1 MIERGL
7 FKKYD
12 IRGRA
17 EGEGAPLTLEAAHLI
32 GRAFGA
38 HLRAAGKDEAVV
50 GQDNRRTSPALA
62 EAVIAGLSEAGIAVQ
77 DIGLTSTPAVYWYAM
92 QQDEAGAVM
101 VTGSHLAPEQNGFKL
116 SIGVRNLYGDAITAL
131 RTRIEAGDLPTG
143 TGSIM
148 RLPAEAIRE
157 RYQADLLRRVWM
169 ARPLT
174 IVVDAGSGT
183 AGLIAPELF
192 EGWGHSV
199 IRLYCEPDAA
209 YPHHHPDPQE
219 PKNLADLAAQVV
231 AVGADIG
238 IAFDGDADRMG
249 AVDETGAVI
258 PADRL
263 LTLLALDLLARQP
276 GAAVVADV
284 LTSQTFFDA
293 VAGAGG
299 RPELW
304 ASGHSLVKAR
314 MTEIGALLGGEMSG
328 HIFLAEDYY
337 GCDDA
342 FLAAGRL
349 LNRIGASGQPLSALN
364 AALPAYHS
372 TPEYRPRCPDDDKA
386 AVIAGV
392 RAALAEDP
400 AVRAITEVD
409 GIRIQYDAGWGLLRA
424 SNTEPVLSLRFEGR
438 TEADA
443 QAIRERFF
451 TALSAY
457 PVVTGLPL

>member
-17 EGEGAPLTLEAAHLI
+17 EGDGAPLTPQAAHLI

-38 HLRAAGKDEAVV
+38 HLRAAGRTEAIV

-62 EAVIAGLSEAGIAVQ
+62 GAVSAGLSEAGIAVQ
-77 DIGLTSTPAVYWYAM
+77 DIGLTSTPVVYWYAM

-116 SIGVRNLYGDAITAL
+116 AIGVRNLYGDAIAAL
-131 RTRIEAGDLPTG
+131 HARIAAGDLPTG
-143 TGSIM
+143 DGSIM
-148 RLPAEAIRE
+148 HLPAEAIRE

-174 IVVDAGSGT
+174 VVVDAGSGT
-183 AGLIAPELF
+183 AGLIAPDLF
-192 EGWGHSV
+192 EGWGHTV

-219 PKNLADLAAQVV
+219 PRNLADLAAKVV
-231 AVGADIG
+231 EVGADIG

-249 AVDETGAVI
+249 AVDETGQII

-263 LTLLALDLLARQP
+263 LTLLALDLLQRQP
-276 GAAVVADV
+276 GAAIVADV

-304 ASGHSLVKAR
+304 ASGHSLVKAH
-314 MTEIGALLGGEMSG
+314 MAEIGAPLGGEMSG
-328 HIFLAEDYY
+328 HIFLGEDYY

-342 FLAAGRL
+342 YLAAGRL
-349 LNRIGASGQPLSALN
+349 LNLIGAADRPLSVLN
-364 AALPAYHS
+364 AALPAYVS
-372 TPEYRPRCPDDDKA
+372 TPEYRPRCPDEDKA
-386 AVIAGV
+386 SVIAGV
-392 RAALAEDP
+392 RAALADDP

-443 QAIRERFF
+443 LAIRRRFF
-451 TALSAY
+451 DVLRTY
-457 PVVTGLPL
+457 PVVTGLPD